1 MAIVVSLLED
11 SLGALAA
18 AAKRQ
23 APLADLVELR
33 LDRLPQPSEE
43 ELRELIRSLPKP
55 VIVALQGAEAFGHH
69 RGTLEERLET
79 LRRAARAGA
88 AFVDVDWRL
97 SLELGEVAGK
107 CHRIVSRHELEGTP
121 ADLAA
126 LVEEVE
132 AQCYEGDVV
141 KLVTHAHTCED
152 GLRVLRFLRER
163 GKGLVAFASG
173 EAGSFT
179 RLLAPI
185 FGSPFTYAAAAELPG
200 LAAGAPTA
208 PGQLRVNDMLGI
220 APPGGLGP
228 ETAVFG
234 VVGNPARHSWSPRVF
249 GMALKGGRLDALY
262 LPFEPEDLDAF
273 LDLAT
278 DANFRGFS
286 VTAPFKTRAL
296 ARAAQREAGAE
307 AIGAANTLVREG
319 EGWRAFNTDVDG
331 VRETLERGFTAHA
344 MRSGTARTAAGSRVL
359 VIGAGGAARAA
370 AKAVAQLGA
379 RLLVSARRAEA
390 AAELAATFGGTSVPW
405 AELGAVEYDALV
417 HCTPAGSL
425 AQPGELPFDAS
436 VLRPGTLVLD
446 AVYRPLKTP
455 LLLAAVERG
464 CTPVPGGEWFVRQ
477 AILQFRHFT
486 RQAPDEELMR
496 ASFEHAFH
504 EDVEDVEGSAG

>member
-11 SLGALAA
+11 SLQALTAA
-18 AAKRQ
+18 ARRQ

-33 LDRLPQPSEE
+33 LDRIPQPSED
-43 ELRELIRSLPKP
+43 ELRELIRSLPKR
-55 VIVALQGAEAFGHH
+55 VIVTVQGGEAFGHH
-69 RGTLEERLET
+69 TGSIEERLET

-88 AFVDVDWRL
+88 AFVDIDWRL

-107 CHRIVSRHELEGTP
+107 CHRIVSRHETTETP
-121 ADLAA
+121 QDLAA

-141 KLVTHAHTCED
+141 KLVTHAQSCED

-185 FGSPFTYAAAAELPG
+185 FGSPFTYAAPAELPG
-200 LAAGAPTA
+200 LEAGAPTA

-262 LPFEPEDLDAF
+262 LPFEPQDLGAF

-286 VTAPFKTRAL
+286 VTAPFKASAL
-296 ARAAQREAGAE
+296 ARAAQQDAVAE
-307 AIGAANTLVREG
+307 SIGAANTLVREG

-331 VRETLERGFTAHA
+331 VRETLERGFAAHS
-344 MRSGTARTAAGSRVL
+344 MKTGITRGAAGSRVL
-359 VIGAGGAARAA
+359 VVGAGGAARAA
-370 AKAVAQLGA
+370 AKAVIQLGA
-379 RLLVSARRAEA
+379 ELLVSARRPA
-390 AAELAATFGGTSVPW
+390 AAEELAASFGGAAVAW
-405 AELGAVEYDALV
+405 EDLAETEYQALV

-425 AQPGELPFDAS
+425 AQPGALPFDAS
-436 VLRPGTLVLD
+436 VLRAGTIVLD
-446 AVYRPLKTP
+446 AVYRPLRTP

-464 CTPVPGGEWFVRQ
+464 CTPIPGGEWFVRQ

-504 EDVEDVEGSAG
+504 EDSAG